1 MNRLANDP
9 PSPQPTESSFC
20 ALGRYA
26 KLSLLLSN
34 YKYCHKPTIRAHNI
48 PPAPSRSSYMNT
60 SYCGPLTFASAACR
74 PKADSYSRASRQLR
88 PSPCIVRRLPSTI
101 WRIMLKRTAIQY
113 PSVHVSIYSRTPMK
127 LGNTAQAYGPTTYLW
142 VAGCMTPQGDFFTL
156 LDFTK
161 SSAVNTLSYIYLSII
176 STTLIKSALLSSDTI
191 PLPAATIH
199 RHFSNNPN
207 TVIIIIIKWLLLLRY
222 IINCIS
228 H

>member
-1 MNRLANDP
+1 MQNYRFCYRITNIVT
-9 PSPQPTESSFC
+9 SQPYVLIISHQLHPVHRIWTPYFCISS
-20 ALGRYA
+20 
-26 KLSLLLSN
+26 
-34 YKYCHKPTIRAHNI
+34 
-48 PPAPSRSSYMNT
+48 
-60 SYCGPLTFASAACR
+60 R

-113 PSVHVSIYSRTPMK
+113 PSVHVSADEAWQYCSGIWTNHIS
-127 LGNTAQAYGPTTYLW
+127 LGRRVYDPSGRFLHLARFYQII
-142 VAGCMTPQGDFFTL
+142 
-156 LDFTK
+156 
-161 SSAVNTLSYIYLSII
+161 SSKYPILSYLSII

-199 RHFSNNPN
+199 RHFSNNTN

>member
-1 MNRLANDP
+1 MNWLANDP
-9 PSPQPTESSFC
+9 PSHPTESSFC

-113 PSVHVSIYSRTPMK
+113 PSVHVSADEAWQYCSGIWTNHIS
-127 LGNTAQAYGPTTYLW
+127 LGRRVYDPSGRFLHLARFYQIISSKYPILSTYL
-142 VAGCMTPQGDFFTL
+142 
-156 LDFTK
+156 
-161 SSAVNTLSYIYLSII
+161 SYP
-176 STTLIKSALLSSDTI
+176 
-191 PLPAATIH
+191 PL
-199 RHFSNNPN
+199 
-207 TVIIIIIKWLLLLRY
+207 
-222 IINCIS
+222 
-228 H
+228 